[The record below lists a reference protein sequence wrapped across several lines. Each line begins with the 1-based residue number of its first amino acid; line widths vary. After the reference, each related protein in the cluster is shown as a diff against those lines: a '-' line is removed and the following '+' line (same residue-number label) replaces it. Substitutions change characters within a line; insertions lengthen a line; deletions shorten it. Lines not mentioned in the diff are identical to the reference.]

1 VLEINDKRAFVVG
14 IAHATPTFQSQ
25 PIIFTTYTRAKNFA
39 LNERKL
45 LSYILVKAKAD
56 ESAQVV
62 AQPITDETDLAAR
75 TADEFKRLSLAYFVK
90 NTGVLINFG
99 FVVLVGFIVGTAV
112 TGQIFY
118 NFTLDNLRHFGVFK
132 AMGTTDRMLVLTI
145 VLQALLAGLVGF
157 GIGAGATAIFAAA
170 TQGGS
175 GLAMTLNW
183 RQLLGSGVAVLLIMM
198 LAAFL
203 SLRQVLQLEP
213 AVVFKG

>member
-1 VLEINDKRAFVVG
+1 
-14 IAHATPTFQSQ
+14 
-25 PIIFTTYTRAKNFA
+25 
-39 LNERKL
+39 
-45 LSYILVKAKAD
+45 
-56 ESAQVV
+56 
-62 AQPITDETDLAAR
+62 
-75 TADEFKRLSLAYFVK
+75 
-90 NTGVLINFG
+90 
-99 FVVLVGFIVGTAV
+99 
-112 TGQIFY
+112 
-118 NFTLDNLRHFGVFK
+118 
-132 AMGTTDRMLVLTI
+132 MGTTDRMLVLMI

-157 GIGAGATAIFAAA
+157 GLGAGATAIFAAA